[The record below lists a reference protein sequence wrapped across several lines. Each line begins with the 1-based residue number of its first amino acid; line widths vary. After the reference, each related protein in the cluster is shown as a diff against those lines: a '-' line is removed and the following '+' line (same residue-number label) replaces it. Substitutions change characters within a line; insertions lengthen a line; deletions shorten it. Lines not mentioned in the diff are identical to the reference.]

1 MGWAERA
8 NPNSVYNRR
17 RASKIVEPINQSER
31 GFIMTEEIIST
42 GKRAG
47 RIGVDVAIATVVAE
61 CTGQPAWL
69 GLAPLL
75 AAIGKFLRCVF
86 KLNFIPF

>member
-1 MGWAERA
+1 M
-8 NPNSVYNRR
+8 
-17 RASKIVEPINQSER
+17 KD
-31 GFIMTEEIIST
+31 EIIST

-47 RIGVDVAIATVVAE
+47 RIGLDVAVATVVAE
-61 CTGQPAWL
+61 CTNNPAWL

-75 AAIGKFLRCVF
+75 AALGKFLRAVF

>member
-1 MGWAERA
+1 MKDE
-8 NPNSVYNRR
+8 V
-17 RASKIVEPINQSER
+17 
-31 GFIMTEEIIST
+31 IST

-47 RIGVDVAIATVVAE
+47 RVGLDVIIATVVSE
-61 CTGQPAWL
+61 CTGNPAWL

-75 AAIGKFLRCVF
+75 AALGKFLRAVF

>member
-8 NPNSVYNRR
+8 NPNSIYNRQR
-17 RASKIVEPINQSER
+17 TMEFGIPEKKSKR
-31 GFIMTEEIIST
+31 GVGMTEEIVATS
-42 GKRAG
+42 KRAG
-47 RIGVDVAIATVVAE
+47 RIGLDVIIAQVVVS
-61 CTGQPAWL
+61 CTGNVAWL

-75 AAIGKFLRCVF
+75 AAVGKFLRAVF